1 MRENLFQYWKVC
13 TRRDEKMQRDDKN
26 ERCEFG
32 KSQSNIFYRVEW
44 FVNICECKS
53 ILSIKNIK
61 EWENLLYW
69 NLIKKKKGF
78 IDVKFLYGN
87 WINE

>member
-1 MRENLFQYWKVC
+1 LPLFHPYLKARGEDVLCFVEVISMRENLFQYWKVC

-61 EWENLLYW
+61 E
-69 NLIKKKKGF
+69 
-78 IDVKFLYGN
+78 
-87 WINE
+87 